1 MRLYY
6 RAKKRAA
13 IPAIIYFLLAG
24 LAVACAV
31 LAYRF
36 NIPALYVASF
46 SAAALQL
53 QIFILYVGSAY
64 EYELDDG
71 VLRIYRITGKSR
83 LRIFDLD
90 LRFADAMLGYS
101 EYREYKKTRGKPRR
115 TFVCLCG
122 VPKKRARIILYGTSA
137 LLFAPDEAFAA
148 AVKSRIGSEPVC
160 EQRPV

>member
-1 MRLYY
+1 MRLYC

-13 IPAIIYFLLAG
+13 IPAIICFLLIA
-24 LAVACAV
+24 LAVACAL
-31 LAYRF
+31 LAYKF
-36 NIPALYVASF
+36 SIPALYVASF

-64 EYELDDG
+64 EYELDPG

-90 LRFADAMLGYS
+90 LRFAGAMLGYG
-101 EYREYKKTRGKPRR
+101 EYREYIKTQPKPRR

-122 VPKKRARIILYGTSA
+122 VPKKRAQIIIYGTSA
-137 LLFAPDEAFAA
+137 LFFAPDETFAA
-148 AVKSRIGSEPVC
+148 AVKAQIGSEPVG